1 MTRESLSDL
10 LGTIAISVT
19 AIILF
24 SLPAVA
30 PILTAA

>member
-1 MTRESLSDL
+1 MNREMLSDL
-10 LGTIAISVT
+10 VGALAISVT

>member
-10 LGTIAISVT
+10 LATVAISVT

-24 SLPAVA
+24 SLPS
-30 PILTAA
+30 ILAA

>member
-10 LGTIAISVT
+10 LGIVAISVT

-24 SLPAVA
+24 SLPS
-30 PILTAA
+30 ILAA

>member
-1 MTRESLSDL
+1 MTRETLADL
-10 LGTIAISVT
+10 VGVVAISVT

-24 SLPAVA
+24 SMPAVT